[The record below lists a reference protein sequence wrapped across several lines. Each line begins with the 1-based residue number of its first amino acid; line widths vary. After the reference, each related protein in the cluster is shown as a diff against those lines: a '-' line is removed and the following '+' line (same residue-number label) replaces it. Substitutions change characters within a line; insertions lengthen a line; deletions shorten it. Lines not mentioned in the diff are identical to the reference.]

1 MEKPAPLKPVSAA
14 RTAARPL
21 PKQLEAVRERSSKTL
36 VRILRTFLDSI
47 DDKLFDLSESA
58 SSDSERRQLLDA
70 MRELRIQRGSVE
82 TRFQQELM
90 NCYQALVRDDKSE
103 AGKKADAPTL
113 ETLSLVNDDELEA
126 NVAIDAMARKVRN
139 SCEEQLGTFNHRVG
153 YLFEGRIDIDEFNGP
168 LEPRQIAKS
177 MQKAMESLQIDIRTR
192 LVLLK
197 LFERD
202 VLAETEEVVADANQ
216 QLVDAGVLP
225 ELKTVPVKKRSPAK
239 TAGAA
244 GGDRAA
250 APESTNQMFG
260 MLQEMLAT
268 MRSMMGAA
276 QGGGGGGGGGGGV
289 ASGLVPAAGPA
300 NMAVMQNG
308 VAYVGGAPVT
318 AGTAVHAVSS
328 DDLLGMLN
336 RLQRVEQ
343 SLDSTTADGQLAEV
357 NVKEELSGLLEAG
370 HEGEMHA
377 LEQADDDVI
386 NLVSMLFDFILD
398 DQALPTAI
406 KALIG
411 RLQIPLLKVAIT
423 DKSFFANDSHPARL
437 LLNALARAGTQWSPA
452 QGSDD
457 ALYKLVE
464 SSVFRILDDYDLD
477 ASLFDELLEQ
487 VNAQVDRQ
495 AQQSERVEARV
506 REMEEGRAQ
515 SELAARQ
522 VDKELD
528 KRLAG
533 RSLPEIAEK
542 VLRQAW
548 RQVLVLTFLREGDAS
563 EGWAKQLKVA
573 DAVVWSLLPHTDEAE
588 KERLRG
594 LSPRLLT
601 SLDQGL
607 LAINY
612 DAVERQ
618 SLVAMLR
625 QAHLQALQGGA
636 SLPQKV
642 VAPVVVEVQPVST
655 LPANSPLIKKMGELV
670 AGQWLELGAPEQAS
684 RCKLAANIRQGT
696 KLVFT
701 NQRGVKVAEFSAI
714 ELAEKIHQREARL
727 LESGDLF
734 ERALQSVIGDLRRQ
748 AH

>member
-1 MEKPAPLKPVSAA
+1 MEKPAPLKSVSAQG
-14 RTAARPL
+14 RAAVRPL
-21 PKQLEAVRERSSKTL
+21 PRQLEAVRERSTKTL
-36 VRILRTFLDSI
+36 VGLLRAFFDSI
-47 DDKLFDLSESA
+47 DDKLFDLAENA
-58 SSDSERRQLLDA
+58 VEGERNQLLDA

-90 NCYQALVRDDKSE
+90 NCYQALTNDGKS
-103 AGKKADAPTL
+103 GTGSPVDAPTL
-113 ETLSLVNDDELEA
+113 ETLTLVNDEELEA
-126 NVAIDAMARKVRN
+126 NVAIDAMARKARV
-139 SCEEQLGTFNHRVG
+139 SCEEQLGAFNHRLG
-153 YLFEGRIDIDEFNGP
+153 YLFEGRIEVGERNGP
-168 LEPRQIAKS
+168 LEPRQIGTALQKS
-177 MQKAMESLQIDIRTR
+177 MESLQIDIRTR

-202 VLAETEEVVADANQ
+202 VLAEIEQVVADANL

-225 ELKTVPVKKRSPAK
+225 ELKTVPVKQRTPARSTK
-239 TAGAA
+239 S
-244 GGDRAA
+244 AA
-250 APESTNQMFG
+250 ATSTAAIPTADAGQVFG
-260 MLQEMLAT
+260 MLQEMLSAMRT
-268 MRSMMGAA
+268 MASGP
-276 QGGGGGGGGGGGV
+276 GV
-289 ASGLVPAAGPA
+289 AGTAATEGQAGAMNSLPSPS

-308 VAYVGGAPVT
+308 VAYVGGAPVA

-343 SLDSTTADGQLAEV
+343 SLVQQDGEGKVSELD
-357 NVKEELSGLLEAG
+357 VKEELSGLLDAG

-437 LLNALARAGTQWSPA
+437 LLNALARAGTQWSPL

-457 ALYKLVE
+457 TLYRLVE
-464 SSVFRILDDYDLD
+464 TSVFRVLDDYDLD
-477 ASLFDELLEQ
+477 ASLFAELLEQ
-487 VNAQVDRQ
+487 VNAELDRQ
-495 AQQSERVEARV
+495 TQQSDRVEARV

-515 SELAARQ
+515 SELAART

-533 RSLPEIAEK
+533 RALPEIAEK

-548 RQVLVLTFLREGDAS
+548 RQALVLTFLREGADS
-563 EGWAKQLKVA
+563 ESWAKQLKVA
-573 DAVVWSLLPHTDEAE
+573 DAVVWSLLPHQDEAS

-607 LAINY
+607 LAINF
-612 DAVERQ
+612 DSVERQ
-618 SLVAMLR
+618 TLVAALR
-625 QAHLQALQGGA
+625 QAHMQALQGTGT
-636 SLPQKV
+636 LPQKV
-642 VAPVVVEVQPVST
+642 VAPVVVEVQPASS
-655 LPANSPLIKKMGELV
+655 LPADSPLIKKMAELT
-670 AGQWLELGAPEQAS
+670 AGQWLEQGVADKAV
-684 RCKLAANIRQGT
+684 RCKLAANIRQGA

-701 NQRGVKVAEFSAI
+701 NPRGVKVAEFSAI
-714 ELAEKIHQREARL
+714 ELAEKVHRKEARL
-727 LESGDLF
+727 LESGALF
-734 ERALQSVIGDLRRQ
+734 ERALQSVIGDLRRRV
-748 AH
+748 H